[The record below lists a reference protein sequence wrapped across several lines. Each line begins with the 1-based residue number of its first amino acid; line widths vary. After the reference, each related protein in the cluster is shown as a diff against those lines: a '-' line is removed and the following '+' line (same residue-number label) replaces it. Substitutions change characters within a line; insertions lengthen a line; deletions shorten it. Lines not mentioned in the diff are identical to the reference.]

1 MEIITELLRQRTTLV
16 NLFAKMCEA
25 KCNSCAELALKA
37 LNDFD
42 TNYKEII
49 IDAIQTPSQK
59 GNYELD
65 KD

>member
-1 MEIITELLRQRTTLV
+1 MEVITELLRQRTTLI

-42 TNYKEII
+42 AKYKDLII
-49 IDAIQTPSQK
+49 NTILGETEK
-59 GNYELD
+59 VV
-65 KD
+65 K